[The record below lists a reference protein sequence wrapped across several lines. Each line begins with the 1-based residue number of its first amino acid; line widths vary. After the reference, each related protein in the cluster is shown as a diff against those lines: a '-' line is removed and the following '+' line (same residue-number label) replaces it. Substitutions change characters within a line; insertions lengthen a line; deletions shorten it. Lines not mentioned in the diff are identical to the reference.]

1 MVGEFA
7 CVFKERGYLNKA
19 QYQDKCLIRYFYSAV
34 VLNALKTTT
43 KEEKTKIKS
52 GKNKRRKT

>member
-19 QYQDKCLIRYFYSAV
+19 QYRDKCLIRYFCIAV

-43 KEEKTKIKS
+43 KEKKK
-52 GKNKRRKT
+52 